1 MRDDLD
7 GPRRPDIVVESGSIS
22 ESGVSSLNKKKNM
35 ARGNSDFG
43 SSVAPEKIF
52 DLDENPE

>member
-35 ARGNSDFG
+35 
-43 SSVAPEKIF
+43 E
-52 DLDENPE
+52 E